1 MSSLEAARK
10 FTETGK
16 KEAEAGLRIIKQLQ
30 QSIPAKPFNKEVTE
44 TLGGFVQVPPQKPIR
59 DGLIASAIAAMKGSR
74 PIAAGLV
81 FIQLRQSF
89 GLDRDWREYIEEVPL
104 ELEEVERLIGQVAFR
119 NAMAGC
125 AKCGT
130 QVRCPCQ
137 CGAPYRPEKPWDEE
151 PDPEPETVAAK
162 PSIPR
167 KLGLAMVALQAN
179 PSKSNALI
187 AKEIK
192 VDKETVRQARKKF
205 AENSPP
211 PPELPALVT
220 LKSPVSVPGR
230 RYQALSP
237 EGEGECDY
245 SPEHEGAFPDM
256 TAAERRRDAAVF
268 QATEAFRMAR
278 DYALLEPGGPQ
289 GEKIAPT
296 RLKEVR
302 ATIRAWERVAEALAK
317 KRRLK

>member
-30 QSIPAKPFNKEVTE
+30 QSIPSKPFNKEVTE

-59 DGLIASAIAAMKGSR
+59 DGLIASAIAAMKSSR

-89 GLDRDWREYIEEVPL
+89 GLDRDWREYIEAVPL

-137 CGAPYRPEKPWDEE
+137 CGAPYRPEKPWADE
-151 PDPEPETVAAK
+151 PDTEPETVATK
-162 PSIPR
+162 PPASP
-167 KLGLAMVALQAN
+167 KLDRAIAAIKAD
-179 PSKSNALI
+179 PSKSNVLI
-187 AKEIK
+187 AKEIG
-192 VDKETVRQARKKF
+192 VTEITVRRARNHV
-205 AENSPP
+205 EGDV
-211 PPELPALVT
+211 EGD
-220 LKSPVSVPGR
+220 GR
-230 RYQALSP
+230 SRRAPSRAYQALSR